1 MFGLRY
7 DNLMDLC
14 LALITATQ
22 RPGLAQA
29 KPGLYGEPFRCIL
42 TQEKNCSSSGYNL
55 ICWSG
60 EMWSCVRSNSQYC

>member
-22 RPGLAQA
+22 RLG
-29 KPGLYGEPFRCIL
+29 
-42 TQEKNCSSSGYNL
+42 KNRPSLGYMGSSSDAFSL
-55 ICWSG
+55 KRKTVHHQDTI
-60 EMWSCVRSNSQYC
+60 